1 MTNTG
6 TRPNPSYAKTN
17 WRKREF
23 QPRHGFTR
31 YFPDVKRNHN
41 DMDILII
48 ALVVCMIIASV
59 ISVDST
65 RSPSYIEP
73 GHDNKICDA
82 VLSTKWYRLV
92 GDAGS
97 DLTNDSSVLV
107 SDGCGT
113 SYQRWMS
120 GTVPDVSEGI
130 VDREICLRSVFSIC
144 QSSFTIQVKNCCSFR
159 VYHLRSA
166 TNCPQ
171 AYCVS
176 PSLVSSVNCSQT
188 SWDTT
193 TTSSSS
199 SAKTTTSTI
208 QITGVIT
215 GSSTTAVRQETG
227 PSGVPCVDCPHHT
240 ADNTSP
246 VETTTSVHHDTG
258 DQYITIVN
266 VIDSKVLITV
276 IVPLVAVVMTIIG
289 ISIYKSYKSR
299 KVDTERDSTY
309 CAPVLYRQEP
319 PEHVYLDACIPAVAV
334 ERGGVNNR
342 TTTYTGHGREPIC
355 NINQCGFQS

>member
-227 PSGVPCVDCPHHT
+227 
-240 ADNTSP
+240 
-246 VETTTSVHHDTG
+246 